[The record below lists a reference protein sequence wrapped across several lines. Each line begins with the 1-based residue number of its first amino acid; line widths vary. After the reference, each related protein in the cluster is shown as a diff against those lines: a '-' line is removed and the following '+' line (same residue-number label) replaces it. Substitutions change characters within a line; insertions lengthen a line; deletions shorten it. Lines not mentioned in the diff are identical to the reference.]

1 MSEGTIYLNL
11 MRYEDGGY
19 QNAGQDTITNR
30 DMEESQRARISTVKS
45 QDKQT
50 QVVLEWPQSEDTG
63 RISERTAKLII
74 PESSIERKWTAICLP
89 AAIMFTQREKSY
101 LPQTM

>member
-50 QVVLEWPQSEDTG
+50 QVVLE
-63 RISERTAKLII
+63 
-74 PESSIERKWTAICLP
+74 
-89 AAIMFTQREKSY
+89 
-101 LPQTM
+101 